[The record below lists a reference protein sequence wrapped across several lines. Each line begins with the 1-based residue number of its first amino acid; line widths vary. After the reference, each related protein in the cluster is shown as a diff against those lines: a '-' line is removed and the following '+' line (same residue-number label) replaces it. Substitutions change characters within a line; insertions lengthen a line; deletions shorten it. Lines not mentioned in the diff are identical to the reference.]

1 MPQLFWIYKL
11 KIYLNYGLK
20 GQEVYVVYS
29 IKRPFSFPL
38 FLFLLF
44 LNMIIQDIY
53 SKNCFFVVMFLF
65 VCLFVCLFVY
75 LVVLFSVY
83 VLAIVVIFTCVIL
96 VFHVYKC
103 LCVYLCIYVFLFYI
117 LLYLCYFFVIL
128 PSMSV
133 FIQVVLRYHQFGAD
147 ALTNIFHILSF
158 KNNLQQ
164 QLMGSVT
171 KLFILDVCRSR

>member
-1 MPQLFWIYKL
+1 M
-11 KIYLNYGLK
+11 
-20 GQEVYVVYS
+20 
-29 IKRPFSFPL
+29 L
-38 FLFLLF
+38 FLSNHWNKNHFMNILLQKIMLVLKTGSLLL
-44 LNMIIQDIY
+44 LNMLRMKDLKAETNATVILD
-53 SKNCFFVVMFLF
+53 L
-65 VCLFVCLFVY
+65 LFVCLFVY
-75 LVVLFSVY
+75 LVVLFSVH

-158 KNNLQQ
+158 KYNLQQ
-164 QLMGSVT
+164 
-171 KLFILDVCRSR
+171 